1 MTNNLK
7 EKSGKFLKLAFNLYL
22 IPYLDENA
30 VKLQICFKTA
40 FITVC
45 LKQYILIVYF
55 ITEWLPC
62 ATMKDI
68 MQMWAFGTYLI
79 HFNIFF
85 FNFSHSTIPLTF
97 VYYPDGGAL
106 PSGNRQIWL
115 VSCLN
120 YVESPEFQSQIL
132 IDH

>member
-1 MTNNLK
+1 MTKNLK
-7 EKSGKFLKLAFNLYL
+7 EKRKRQCQIFKTCLYL

-85 FNFSHSTIPLTF
+85 LTF
-97 VYYPDGGAL
+97 LIPPFHWPLFIIRMEELCLLEIGRFDL
-106 PSGNRQIWL
+106 FL
-115 VSCLN
+115 VWIMWN
-120 YVESPEFQSQIL
+120 PQNFKVRF
-132 IDH
+132 